1 MRVRREVARRSR
13 RPVVGSQHEKGRGPQ
28 PTSTATCPPSKRS
41 WPTSKL
47 REVDRIVL
55 NGDLADGPFPTETL
69 DRLQTLGERAIWL
82 RGNGDRWLVEAR
94 AGRFRHPDAGTDA
107 LIGWAASRLTPEHVA
122 RLAALPLTRLIDVAG
137 LGRVGLC
144 HATSRSDNEMVL
156 VDSPVAHLR
165 AAFSAIDGETLGI
178 GHSHMP
184 FDRLFDRRRVVN
196 AGSVGMP
203 YGHGGASWA
212 LIGPN
217 VVLRR
222 TSYDIDAAWSR
233 IMASGMPDAEEFVR
247 TYVRATPS
255 DEEALASFRETIRK
269 QQESGHFD

>member
-1 MRVRREVARRSR
+1 MNRVAVLADIHGNLPALEAVLAD
-13 RPVVGSQHEKGRGPQ
+13 VE
-28 PTSTATCPPSKRS
+28 TAEAD
-41 WPTSKL
+41 L
-47 REVDRIVL
+47 IVL

-69 DRLQTLGERAIWL
+69 DRLEKLGQRAVWL

-94 AGRFRHPDAGTDA
+94 AGRFRHADADTDA
-107 LIGWAASRLTPEHVA
+107 LIGWAASRLTPAHVD
-122 RLAALPLTRLIDVAG
+122 RLARLPLTRSLDVVG

-156 VDSPVAHLR
+156 VDSPVADFR
-165 AAFSAIDGETLGI
+165 AAFSAVDGETLVV

-196 AGSVGMP
+196 TGSVGMP

-212 LIGPN
+212 LIGPDI
-217 VVLRR
+217 VLRR
-222 TSYDIDAAWSR
+222 TSYDIDAACSR
-233 IMASGMPDAEEFVR
+233 IMASGMPDAEDFVR

-255 DEEALASFRETIRK
+255 DEEALGSFRDIVRR
-269 QQESGHFD
+269 QQDSGDFG

>member
-1 MRVRREVARRSR
+1 MNRIAVLADIHGNLPALEAVLAD
-13 RPVVGSQHEKGRGPQ
+13 VDAVE
-28 PTSTATCPPSKRS
+28 A
-41 WPTSKL
+41 
-47 REVDRIVL
+47 DRIVL

-69 DRLQTLGERAIWL
+69 DRLETLGRRAIWL

-94 AGRFRHPDAGTDA
+94 VGRFRHPDAGTDA
-107 LIGWAASRLTPEHVA
+107 LIDWAASRLTPAHVD
-122 RLAALPLTRLIDVAG
+122 RLAGLQLTCSFEVTG
-137 LGRVGLC
+137 LGLVGLC

-165 AAFSAIDGETLGI
+165 AAFSAIDGETLVI

-196 AGSVGMP
+196 TGSVGMP

-212 LIGPN
+212 LIGPDI
-217 VVLRR
+217 VLRR
-222 TSYDIDAAWSR
+222 TSYDVDAACSR
-233 IMASGMPDAEEFVR
+233 IMASGMPGAEKFVR

-255 DEEALASFRETIRK
+255 DEGALDSFRATIRK
-269 QQESGHFD
+269 QQVTGGFD

>member
-1 MRVRREVARRSR
+1 MNRIAVLADIHGNLPALEAVLAD
-13 RPVVGSQHEKGRGPQ
+13 
-28 PTSTATCPPSKRS
+28 
-41 WPTSKL
+41 
-47 REVDRIVL
+47 VDAAEADLIVL

-69 DRLQTLGERAIWL
+69 DRLQRLGRRAIWL

-94 AGRFRHPDAGTDA
+94 AGRFRHADADTDA
-107 LIGWAASRLTPEHVA
+107 LIGWAAARLTPAHA
-122 RLAALPLTRLIDVAG
+122 DRLARLPLTRSIDVAG

-156 VDSPVAHLR
+156 VDSPVADLR
-165 AAFSAIDGETLGI
+165 AAFSAIDGETLVI

-212 LIGPN
+212 LIGPDI
-217 VVLRR
+217 VLRR
-222 TSYDIDAAWSR
+222 TPYDLDAACSR
-233 IMASGMPDAEEFVR
+233 IMASGMPDAEGFAQ
-247 TYVRATPS
+247 TYVRAPPS
-255 DEEALASFRETIRK
+255 DEEALESFRETIRK
-269 QQESGHFD
+269 QKESGRFD